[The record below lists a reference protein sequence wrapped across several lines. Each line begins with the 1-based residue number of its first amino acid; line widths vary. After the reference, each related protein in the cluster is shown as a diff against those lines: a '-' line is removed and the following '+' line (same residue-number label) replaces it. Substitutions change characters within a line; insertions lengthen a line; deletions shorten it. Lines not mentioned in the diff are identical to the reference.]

1 MLLDEMNAFF
11 QEMMSSRLEM
21 KMPDIQRLF
30 TYFLRTDFINFES
43 NCSMELSLATLEL
56 KS

>member
-30 TYFLRTDFINFES
+30 TYFLRTDLRIES
-43 NCSMELSLATLEL
+43 NCLMELSLATLEL